1 MIVTAGGK
9 NISPANLEAELK
21 MIDIVGQA
29 AAIGDQRKF
38 VSALL
43 VLDPEV
49 APIWAQRN
57 GIEFESLDELAKHD
71 AVRAHVDAGVAQA
84 MEGFNHAEAVK
95 RWVILG
101 DEWEPDSEVL
111 TPTSKLKRRGI
122 LTRYEVEIESMYA

>member
-1 MIVTAGGK
+1 
-9 NISPANLEAELK
+9 

-49 APIWAQRN
+49 APIWAKKN
-57 GIEFESLDELAKHD
+57 GVEFSSMDDLAQND
-71 AVRAHVDAGVAQA
+71 AVKAHIEEGVAEA
-84 MEGFNHAEAVK
+84 MQGFNSAEAVK

-101 DEWEPDSEVL
+101 DEWEPDSDVL

-122 LTRYEVEIESMYA
+122 LARYQDEIDSMYN

>member
-1 MIVTAGGK
+1 
-9 NISPANLEAELK
+9 